1 MFLMSDFNPA
11 LIFLANI
18 YADGFSNRQTTE
30 VYANAVMQVSVFVSV
45 NYNGNSDGIEDKIR
59 DYVRDNV
66 VIYEMRNNGDKE
78 EVDWVYSETSNG
90 FPHDIEYND
99 RGESTSDIRTPFY
112 FTVPLGS
119 VGIHRWI
126 AKMGEQE
133 TSVNTPLTINA
144 RRFQLL
150 VDGSQIE
157 IVKRVYRNSNSL
169 CVLRYK
175 PGVFPETQMLMK
187 VYKNKGIKFTKTGGN
202 SWLSKYD
209 FPPYFSAIFVEY
221 KDNYIHLAKDFETYN
236 HGEYESDMIFV
247 LPLCTMGI
255 FESASSFTKSE
266 IEETWAEGVAFV
278 QSSVLMLFYCITWA
292 PVAPVHAIQYQT
304 YEFQDNFGNIIE
316 VKFDWGDNKSDD
328 AWTVNK
334 TIVRYP

>member
-1 MFLMSDFNPA
+1 MSDFNPA

-45 NYNGNSDGIEDKIR
+45 NYNGNSDGIEDEIK

-66 VIYEMRNNGDKE
+66 VIYRMRDNGDKE

-99 RGESTSDIRTPFY
+99 REGSSSDIRTPLY

-119 VGIHRWI
+119 VGKHRWI
-126 AKMGEQE
+126 AKMEEQE
-133 TSVNTPLTINA
+133 TSVNTPVTINV

-150 VDGSQIE
+150 ADGSQIE
-157 IVKRVYRNSNSL
+157 FIKRVYRNGNTL

-187 VYKNKGIKFTKTGGN
+187 AYKNKGIKFTKTGGN
-202 SWLSKYD
+202 SWLSIYYMS
-209 FPPYFSAIFVEY
+209 PYLSGIFIGY
-221 KDNYIHLAKDFETYN
+221 KDNYINVAKGFETYKP
-236 HGEYESDMIFV
+236 GEYESDMSMEF
-247 LPLCTMGI
+247 PLYTMG
-255 FESASSFTKSE
+255 SWSGPTSFTSSE
-266 IEETWAEGVAFV
+266 VEETWAEGVAIV
-278 QSSVLMLFYCITWA
+278 QSTTLFLFYNVMGVPAI
-292 PVAPVHAIQYQT
+292 PVLPFHYRY
-304 YEFQDNFGNIIE
+304 YEFQDNFGNIVEIE
-316 VKFDWGDNKSDD
+316 FDWGERDD
-328 AWTVNK
+328 WEIKGA
-334 TIVRYP
+334 IVRYP